1 MLGITHAVFGV
12 LFALPFYMGW
22 GKWNLILFGFA
33 MLGSLL
39 PDFDHPKSFIST
51 LNSSIQFLSRHVSR
65 IVLHRGIFHT
75 LLAAMM
81 AFIATTSLALYFDAS
96 LLYPFF
102 LFVGYISHLAADS
115 LNPTGVRWLRP
126 FRESSV
132 SFRVHTGGIGERAI
146 CALIVAF
153 LTLFWLWQIGMF
165 EL

>member
-22 GKWNLILFGFA
+22 GEGNIILFGFA

-39 PDFDHPKSFIST
+39 PDLDHPKSLIST
-51 LNSSIQFLSRHVSR
+51 LNPSIQFLSRHISR
-65 IVLHRGIFHT
+65 VVLHRGIFHT
-75 LLAAMM
+75 LFAAMM
-81 AFIATTSLALYFDAS
+81 VFIAMTLLALYFDVS

-115 LNPTGVRWLRP
+115 LNPTGVRWLKP

-132 SFRVHTGGIGERAI
+132 SFRVRTGGVGEIAI
-146 CALIVAF
+146 CALIVAL
-153 LTLFWLWQIGMF
+153 LTLFWLWRIGVF